1 VSHPIDVGSVLG
13 GRYKVTATVL
23 SSHDQDLVLDGVD
36 QVLNRSVSI
45 LVAGPYNADQVA
57 QSAREVATGERPG
70 NVQILDLGVSDAT
83 TYLITNHTSA
93 ADLLDLV
100 VASNPPYVEP
110 FFTDTLGSEIFGQA
124 RSNEPEAYDEDDEV
138 EAGYINYSQ
147 GQSGPGGQYPATAPA
162 PAGGRS
168 AHGATAPQG
177 RGQQAPAQAP
187 TAPVR
192 KAPVVPPL
200 PAARPVAGP
209 AAGAAGAVAAGA
221 AGAAAGASGSRG
233 NRQGVPE
240 TTAPQPVQPD
250 RGYEQ
255 DAGQETGQHDNVEQ
269 ALLQRDNN
277 RSGNAARGAAGAGAA
292 AAASAEASGDGRSS
306 SKVSLWSEN
315 DYDYVPED
323 GYDDE
328 GSDAHEPD
336 RRAGN
341 FPPVGRTG
349 AAPAADY
356 YDDDDDE
363 PQKEP
368 RSMRWLVGGLLA
380 AVLIVGLIF
389 AVTNLGS
396 LFKSAPQTEAT
407 PGATA
412 PPSAVTQPS
421 TGTPTQST
429 APAAGPPAIEGITRQ
444 GNFDFASTYDGDL
457 GKASDGN
464 AASYWSDMEFA
475 TEDWGGLAP
484 EGVPLVVKLKS
495 PSKVSSITLNQL
507 GASGGSIT
515 VFTNDRPSLDGAK
528 QVGTNSFTSPDL
540 TMPLAEPVTAQYV
553 IVSIKNLPKLA
564 APKTRFGYGLRL
576 AEIKVQ

>member
-36 QVLNRSVSI
+36 QVLNRPVSI

-124 RSNEPEAYDEDDEV
+124 RSHEPEAYDEDDEV
-138 EAGYINYSQ
+138 EAGYINYND
-147 GQSGPGGQYPATAPA
+147 GQSRADGQYPATAPA
-162 PAGGRS
+162 PAASRS
-168 AHGATAPQG
+168 SHGAAAPQG

-200 PAARPVAGP
+200 PSARP
-209 AAGAAGAVAAGA
+209 AAGAAAAGA
-221 AGAAAGASGSRG
+221 AGAAAAGSAGSRG

-240 TTAPQPVQPD
+240 TTAPQPIQPD
-250 RGYEQ
+250 KGYEQ
-255 DAGQETGQHDNVEQ
+255 DAVQHDNVEQ

-292 AAASAEASGDGRSS
+292 AAGAAAASGDGHNS
-306 SKVSLWSEN
+306 SKVSLWSGN
-315 DYDYVPED
+315 DYDHAPED
-323 GYDDE
+323 EYDDE
-328 GSDAHEPD
+328 ASDAYEQD
-336 RRAGN
+336 RREGN
-341 FPPVGRTG
+341 FPAGARTG
-349 AAPAADY
+349 TAPATDY
-356 YDDDDDE
+356 YDDEDDE

-412 PPSAVTQPS
+412 PPSAATQPS
-421 TGTPTQST
+421 AGTPTQST

-444 GNFDFASTYDGDL
+444 GNFDFASTYDDDL
-457 GKASDGN
+457 GKAFDGN

-475 TEDWGGLAP
+475 TENWGGLAP

-515 VFTNDRPSLDGAK
+515 VFTNDRPALDGAK

-553 IVSIKNLPKLA
+553 IISIKNLPKLA